1 MTAPGI
7 KVSSVFT
14 FCFVWLRTKTT
25 KVYIKILP
33 SRQKMLDLIINSIE
47 FEIKIARG
55 TPSKMLQT
63 AIETGNARNNMLL
76 ETDKQGLTI

>member
-1 MTAPGI
+1 MSASGI

-25 KVYIKILP
+25 KVCIKILP
-33 SRQKMLDLIINSIE
+33 SRLKMLNLIINSIE
-47 FEIKIARG
+47 FEIKIAMD

-63 AIETGNARNNMLL
+63 AIEIGNARNNMCQ
-76 ETDKQGLTI
+76 ETDKQGSTM